1 MNVSIVR
8 GTLSRQPE
16 TRVLDSG
23 TTVVSCDVAVR
34 STGKAETVPVSWFD
48 PPARAAKLREGDEVL
63 VTGRI
68 RRRFYRSAGRTQSRT
83 DIVAETVVRTSARVQ
98 MAKALAA
105 ACGRLEPTES

>member
-8 GTLSRQPE
+8 GTVSRPPE
-16 TRVLDSG
+16 SRVLESG
-23 TTVVSCDVAVR
+23 STVLSCDVVVR
-34 STGKAETVPVSWFD
+34 STGKAESVPVSWFD
-48 PPARAAKLREGDEVL
+48 PPARATKLREGDEVL

-83 DIVAETVVRTSARVQ
+83 DLVADTVVRTSARVQ

-105 ACGRLEPTES
+105 AVERLQPMEA